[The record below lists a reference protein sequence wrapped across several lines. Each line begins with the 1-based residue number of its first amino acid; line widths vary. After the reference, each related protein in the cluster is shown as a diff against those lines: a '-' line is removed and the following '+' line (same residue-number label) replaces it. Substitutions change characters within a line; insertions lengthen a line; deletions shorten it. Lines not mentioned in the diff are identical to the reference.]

1 MSARVPFRFST
12 ILSILL
18 ALMLVTAGCLKS
30 PDEKYAD
37 YMASGME
44 YMESGDYG
52 AAMIEFKNAART
64 KSIAPFEF
72 LNPVS
77 RYRRAMVSAAESSP
91 RSPSMMT
98 S

>member
-37 YMASGME
+37 YMASGMLFVAGE
-44 YMESGDYG
+44 VRQDG
-52 AAMIEFKNAART
+52 AHRIILTRHRIPAEW
-64 KSIAPFEF
+64 
-72 LNPVS
+72 PVS
-77 RYRRAMVSAAESSP
+77 DHPPGATGTGR
-91 RSPSMMT
+91 
-98 S
+98 